1 MKKEYII
8 PSLLVQELEEQDLLM
23 YSNNQG
29 KITDEEAGNDPE
41 EIEWDAKGESVW
53 DQVWNRSYE
62 FGSH

>member
-29 KITDEEAGNDPE
+29 KITDEEAGNDDDYE
-41 EIEWDAKGESVW
+41 FDTKKESVW

>member
-23 YSNNQG
+23 YSNNQAQV
-29 KITDEEAGNDPE
+29 TDEEAGNDDDYE
-41 EIEWDAKGESVW
+41 FNTKKEGVW